1 MFLKLVHLNMSAAG
15 SNSLVWFR
23 KGLRLHD
30 NPALIE
36 ACRSSSKVYPV
47 FIIDPW
53 FAKPDIVGIN
63 RYAFL
68 LDSLKDLDISLKK
81 LGVRLYVL
89 KGKPEEQL
97 PKYLDKWNIT
107 LLTFEK
113 DTEPYACIRDE
124 NIIE

>member
-1 MFLKLVHLNMSAAG
+1 MASTSA
-15 SNSLVWFR
+15 NSVVWFR

-36 ACRSSSKVYPV
+36 ACKSCSKAYPV
-47 FIIDPW
+47 FVLDPW
-53 FAKPDIVGIN
+53 FAKSDIIGIN

-68 LDSLKDLDISLKK
+68 LESLRDLDNSLKSL
-81 LGVRLYVL
+81 GIRLYVL

-97 PKYLDKWNIT
+97 PKYFSKWNIS

-113 DTEPYACIRDE
+113 DTEPYACLRDHK
-124 NIIE
+124 IIE